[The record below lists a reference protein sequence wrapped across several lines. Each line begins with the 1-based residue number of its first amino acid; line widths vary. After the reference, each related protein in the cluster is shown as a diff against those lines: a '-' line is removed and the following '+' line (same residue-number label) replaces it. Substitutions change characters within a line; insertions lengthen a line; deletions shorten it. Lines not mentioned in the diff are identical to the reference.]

1 VVLATSNLHAT
12 GWAVASAAAAAAVR
26 NNGMAF
32 ATRWPRYA
40 KRRFAVTN
48 STNERMPG
56 GGDLAAAARDSSME
70 KLEGVKG
77 RLAEG
82 VERVAAA
89 VDRTADNVEA
99 DGDDTVSGF
108 GRSLSSLMRQLAGG
122 LRERDVEEFAR
133 ELGSMARRNPGV
145 FLAGSVALGFGVS
158 RFFKASPP
166 QPSNAYADLDWRD
179 TDEATAGPFDDEA
192 EESLDLSDGASS
204 SAAPLGDGRLS
215 QSRSTT
221 TSSGT
226 PESQRASTSTTA
238 NGMTDGASI
247 GGPDGRPTT
256 GGNGS

>member
-1 VVLATSNLHAT
+1 
-12 GWAVASAAAAAAVR
+12 
-26 NNGMAF
+26 M
-32 ATRWPRYA
+32 
-40 KRRFAVTN
+40 TN
-48 STNERMPG
+48 PTNERMQG
-56 GGDLAAAARDSSME
+56 GGDLAAAARDSSLE

-122 LRERDVEEFAR
+122 LRERDIEEFAR
-133 ELGSMARRNPGV
+133 ELGTMARRNPGM

-166 QPSNAYADLDWRD
+166 QARNAYADLDWQD
-179 TDEATAGPFDDEA
+179 TDEAAAGPLDDEA

-204 SAAPLGDGRLS
+204 SAGPLSDGRLS
-215 QSRSTT
+215 QPRSTNT
-221 TSSGT
+221 GT
-226 PESQRASTSTTA
+226 PEPQTASTSTTA
-238 NGMTDGASI
+238 NGITDNASKGGA
-247 GGPDGRPTT
+247 DGRPTT

>member
-1 VVLATSNLHAT
+1 MPRAGRSTAGRRGCT
-12 GWAVASAAAAAAVR
+12 R
-26 NNGMAF
+26 NGMAF
-32 ATRWPRYA
+32 ATRCPRYA

-48 STNERMPG
+48 PTNERMQG
-56 GGDLAAAARDSSME
+56 DGDLAAAARDSSME

-82 VERVAAA
+82 VERIAAA

-108 GRSLSSLMRQLAGG
+108 GRSLSSLMHQLAGG
-122 LRERDVEEFAR
+122 LRERDVEQFAH
-133 ELGSMARRNPGV
+133 ELGTMARRNPGV
-145 FLAGSVALGFGVS
+145 FLAGSVALGFGVA

-166 QPSNAYADLDWRD
+166 QARNSSAGRDWQD
-179 TDEATAGPFDDEA
+179 TDEVAAGPLDDEA

-204 SAAPLGDGRLS
+204 WAAPTGDEHPS
-215 QSRSTT
+215 QPHSTSAGAPEPQRS
-221 TSSGT
+221 
-226 PESQRASTSTTA
+226 STSTTA

-247 GGPDGRPTT
+247 SGTDGRPTT